1 MSWKRTS
8 INVTMANAKY
18 VGGKKTKPFGN
29 VIQEPSK
36 EQINLFSEALTMLSD
51 GDTFSNAEI
60 VKHTDIVS
68 E

>member
-8 INVTMANAKY
+8 INVTMANDKY

-36 EQINLFSEALTMLSD
+36 DQINLFSEALTMLSD
-51 GDTFSNAEI
+51 GDSFIKAEV
-60 VKHTDIVS
+60 VKHTDVVS
-68 E
+68 D